1 MTMQTQRLLIVSF
14 SMCAL
19 LLLPVLTYADEITV
33 QLHGISEYSLLDF
46 GTAYTYTW
54 SGDVKYEGEVVG
66 EYTGQLTKTTLR
78 GSEGYAVQWDVV
90 IFTPGAIGDLISIR
104 TIHISTGPGLDVGMV
119 IAASPEY
126 SHLVGAEVII
136 DGIDA
141 TVTW

>member
-1 MTMQTQRLLIVSF
+1 
-14 SMCAL
+14 MCVL
-19 LLLPVLTYADEITV
+19 LLLPVLTYAADITV
-33 QLHGISEYSLLDF
+33 QLHRTSEYSSIDF
-46 GTAYTYTW
+46 DTASTMVW

-66 EYTGQLTKTTLR
+66 EYTGQVTTTTLT
-78 GSEGYAVQWDVV
+78 GSQGYAIQWDVV
-90 IFTPGAIGDLISIR
+90 IFTSGAIGDLISIR
-104 TIHISTGPGLDVGMV
+104 TIHIETGSGYDEGTV